1 MIDPWWILLDNQS
14 SAVMFSNHWLVQN
27 ILHAEGHWIMIH
39 WNCDKLHVMREAI
52 LKGYMTIRFD
62 EGAIVNIIYFRRIRD
77 KHPVYYDTEE
87 N

>member
-1 MIDPWWILLDNQS
+1 
-14 SAVMFSNHWLVQN
+14 
-27 ILHAEGHWIMIH
+27 
-39 WNCDKLHVMREAI
+39 MREAI
-52 LKGYMTIRFD
+52 LKGYRTIRFD